1 MRSTVIVT
9 SDRIALVRE
18 ALATALRGQGSAV
31 AVVAPGTDTSWVPA
45 EVDDDIAVLIETS
58 GSSSAPKRLALSAAA
73 LMANARASLGRL
85 GGPGTWILAL
95 PVHFIGGL
103 QVLIRSLEADTEP
116 LVLTRESFNTAALI
130 DALAVRPEHERLYV
144 SVVPVQLSRI
154 VEHVEHDPA
163 ALAIVCR
170 LSAILVGGQRTSP
183 SLLERARALGLPV
196 VTTYGATETAG
207 GCVYDGL
214 PLNDV
219 RIHVRPD
226 GRIEVGGHILATEFI
241 GDPVLTE
248 QRFSEADGVRWYLTD
263 DIGEFREGTLTVQG
277 RSDRVLISGG
287 IKVNLELVEE
297 VTEHIRECAYAVA
310 VSIADEEWGER
321 VGLVVELDP
330 EETAA
335 DPRSLA
341 ELIKAIVRDE
351 LGAAAMPREVRL
363 VEQLP
368 RLSSG
373 KPDRLVC
380 AALFVG

>member
-1 MRSTVIVT
+1 MRKTVIVL

-18 ALATALRGQGSAV
+18 VLAAALRGQGPAV
-31 AVVAPGTDTSWVPA
+31 AVVAPGTDTSWVPT
-45 EVDDDIAVLIETS
+45 EVDDDTAVLIETS

-130 DALAVRPEHERLYV
+130 DSLAVRPADERLYM
-144 SVVPVQLSRI
+144 SVVPVQLGRI
-154 VEHVEHDPA
+154 VEHVQHDPA

-263 DIGEFREGTLTVQG
+263 DLGEFREGTLTVQG

-330 EETAA
+330 DETAA

-363 VEQLP
+363 VQQLP

>member
-1 MRSTVIVT
+1 MRSTVIVP
-9 SDRIALVRE
+9 SDRVPAVRD
-18 ALATALRGQGSAV
+18 ALAAALRGQGPAL
-31 AVVAPGTDTSWVPA
+31 AVVAPGTDTSWVPR
-45 EVDDDIAVLIETS
+45 EVDDDTAVLIETS
-58 GSSSAPKRLALSAAA
+58 GSGSAPKRVALSATA
-73 LMANARASLGRL
+73 LMANARAGLGRL
-85 GGPGTWILAL
+85 GGSGTWVLAL

-103 QVLIRSLEADTEP
+103 QVLVRSLDADTEP
-116 LVLTRESFNTAALI
+116 ILLSRESFNTAALI
-130 DALAVRPEHERLYV
+130 DALSVRPEHERLYM
-144 SVVPVQLSRI
+144 SVVPVQLGRI

-183 SLLERARALGLPV
+183 SLLTRARALGLPV

-219 RIHVRPD
+219 KIHARPD
-226 GRIEVGGHILATEFI
+226 GRIEIGGNILATEFI
-241 GDPVLTE
+241 GDSVMTA
-248 QRFSEADGVRWYLTD
+248 QRFSEADGVRWYLSD
-263 DIGEFREGTLTVQG
+263 DIGEFREGSLTVQG
-277 RSDRVLISGG
+277 RNDRVLISGG

-297 VTEHIRECAYAVA
+297 VTESIRECAYAVA
-310 VSIADEEWGER
+310 VSLADQEWGER

-330 EETAA
+330 EETTA

-351 LGAAAMPREVRL
+351 LGVAATPREVRL

-380 AALFVG
+380 AALFAG

>member
-1 MRSTVIVT
+1 MRSTVIVP
-9 SDRIALVRE
+9 SDRVPAVRD
-18 ALATALRGQGSAV
+18 ALAAALRGQGPAL
-31 AVVAPGTDTSWVPA
+31 AVVAPGTDTSWVPR
-45 EVDDDIAVLIETS
+45 EVDDDTAVLIETS
-58 GSSSAPKRLALSAAA
+58 GSGSAPKRVALSAVA
-73 LMANARASLGRL
+73 LMANARAGLGRL
-85 GGPGTWILAL
+85 GGAGTWVLAL

-103 QVLIRSLEADTEP
+103 QVLVRSLDSETEP
-116 LVLTRESFNTAALI
+116 ILLTRESFNTAALI
-130 DALAVRPEHERLYV
+130 DALSVRPEHERLYM
-144 SVVPVQLSRI
+144 SVVPVQLGRI

-183 SLLERARALGLPV
+183 SLLTRARALGLPV

-219 RIHVRPD
+219 KIHVRPD
-226 GRIEVGGHILATEFI
+226 GRIEVGGSILATEFI
-241 GDPVLTE
+241 GDSVMTA
-248 QRFSEADGVRWYLTD
+248 QRFSEADGVRWYLSD
-263 DIGEFREGTLTVQG
+263 DIGEFREGSLTVQG
-277 RSDRVLISGG
+277 RNDRVLISGG

-297 VTEHIRECAYAVA
+297 VTESIRECAYAVA
-310 VSIADEEWGER
+310 VSLADQEWGER

-330 EETAA
+330 EETSA

-351 LGAAAMPREVRL
+351 LGVAAAPREVRL

-380 AALFVG
+380 VALFAG

>member
-1 MRSTVIVT
+1 MRSTVIIP
-9 SDRIALVRE
+9 SDRVPAVRD
-18 ALATALRGQGSAV
+18 ALATALRGQGPAL
-31 AVVAPGTDTSWVPA
+31 AVVAPGTDTSWVPR
-45 EVDDDIAVLIETS
+45 EVDDDTAVLIETS
-58 GSSSAPKRLALSAAA
+58 GSGSAPKRVALSAVA
-73 LMANARASLGRL
+73 LMANARAGLGRL
-85 GGPGTWILAL
+85 GGAGTWVLAL

-103 QVLIRSLEADTEP
+103 QVLVRSLDSETEP
-116 LVLTRESFNTAALI
+116 ILLTRESFNTAALI
-130 DALAVRPEHERLYV
+130 DALSVRPEHERLYM
-144 SVVPVQLSRI
+144 SVVPVQLGRI

-183 SLLERARALGLPV
+183 SVLTRARALGLPV

-219 RIHVRPD
+219 KIHVRPD
-226 GRIEVGGHILATEFI
+226 GRIEIGGNILATEFI
-241 GDPVLTE
+241 GDTVMTA
-248 QRFSEADGVRWYLTD
+248 QRFSEADGVRWYLSD
-263 DIGEFREGTLTVQG
+263 DIGEFREGSLTVQG
-277 RSDRVLISGG
+277 RNDRVLISGG

-297 VTEHIRECAYAVA
+297 VTEGIRECAYAVA
-310 VSIADEEWGER
+310 VSLADQEWGER

-330 EETAA
+330 EETTA

-351 LGAAAMPREVRL
+351 LGVAATPREVRL

-380 AALFVG
+380 AALFAG

>member
-1 MRSTVIVT
+1 MRTTVIVT
-9 SDRIALVRE
+9 SDRITVVRE
-18 ALATALRGQGSAV
+18 ALAIALRGQGSAV

-45 EVDDDIAVLIETS
+45 DVDDDIAVLIETS

-130 DALAVRPEHERLYV
+130 DVLAVRPEHERLYM

-170 LSAILVGGQRTSP
+170 LAAILVGGQRTSP
-183 SLLERARALGLPV
+183 SLLQRARALGLPV
-196 VTTYGATETAG
+196 VTTYGATETSG

-214 PLNDV
+214 PLSDV

-226 GRIEVGGHILATEFI
+226 GRIEVGGHILATEFV
-241 GDPVLTE
+241 GDPALTE
-248 QRFSEADGVRWYLTD
+248 QRFSEADDVRWYLTD

-310 VSIADEEWGER
+310 VSISDEEWGER

>member
-1 MRSTVIVT
+1 MRSTVIIS
-9 SDRIALVRE
+9 SDRVPAVRD
-18 ALATALRGQGSAV
+18 ALASALRGQGPAL
-31 AVVAPGTDTSWVPA
+31 AVVAPGTDTSWVPR
-45 EVDDDIAVLIETS
+45 EVDDDTAVLIETS
-58 GSSSAPKRLALSAAA
+58 GSGSAPKRVALSAVA
-73 LMANARASLGRL
+73 LMANARAGLGRL
-85 GGPGTWILAL
+85 GGSGTWVLAL

-103 QVLIRSLEADTEP
+103 QVLVRSLDSDTEP
-116 LVLTRESFNTAALI
+116 ILLSRESFNTAALI
-130 DALAVRPEHERLYV
+130 DALSVRPEHERLYM
-144 SVVPVQLSRI
+144 SVVPVQLGRI
-154 VEHVEHDPA
+154 VDHVEHDPA

-170 LSAILVGGQRTSP
+170 LSALLVGGQRTSP
-183 SLLERARALGLPV
+183 SLLTRARALGLPV

-219 RIHVRPD
+219 KIHVRPD
-226 GRIEVGGHILATEFI
+226 GRIEVGGNILATEFI
-241 GDPVLTE
+241 GDSVMTE
-248 QRFSEADGVRWYLTD
+248 QRFSEADGVRWYLSD
-263 DIGEFREGTLTVQG
+263 DIGELREGSLTVQG
-277 RSDRVLISGG
+277 RNDRVLISGG

-297 VTEHIRECAYAVA
+297 VTESIRECAYSVA
-310 VSIADEEWGER
+310 VSLADEEWGER

-351 LGAAAMPREVRL
+351 LGVAATPREVRL

-380 AALFVG
+380 AALFAG

>member
-1 MRSTVIVT
+1 
-9 SDRIALVRE
+9 
-18 ALATALRGQGSAV
+18 
-31 AVVAPGTDTSWVPA
+31 
-45 EVDDDIAVLIETS
+45 
-58 GSSSAPKRLALSAAA
+58 
-73 LMANARASLGRL
+73 MANARAGLGRL
-85 GGPGTWILAL
+85 GGAGTWVLAL

-103 QVLIRSLEADTEP
+103 QVLVRSLDSETEP
-116 LVLTRESFNTAALI
+116 ILLTRESFNTAALI
-130 DALAVRPEHERLYV
+130 DALSVRPEHERLYM
-144 SVVPVQLSRI
+144 SVVPVQLGRI

-183 SLLERARALGLPV
+183 SLLTRARALGLPV

-214 PLNDV
+214 PLHDV
-219 RIHVRPD
+219 KIHVRPD
-226 GRIEVGGHILATEFI
+226 GRIEIGGNILATEFI
-241 GDPVLTE
+241 GDSVMTA
-248 QRFSEADGVRWYLTD
+248 QRFSEADGVRWYLSD
-263 DIGEFREGTLTVQG
+263 DIGEYREGSLTVQG
-277 RSDRVLISGG
+277 RNDRVLISGG

-297 VTEHIRECAYAVA
+297 VTESIRECAYAVA
-310 VSIADEEWGER
+310 VSLADQEWGER

-330 EETAA
+330 EETSA

-351 LGAAAMPREVRL
+351 LGVAATPREVRL

-380 AALFVG
+380 AALFAG

>member
-1 MRSTVIVT
+1 MRNTVVVT
-9 SDRIALVRE
+9 SDRVPLVRE
-18 ALATALRGQGSAV
+18 ALAAALRGQGPAV

-45 EVDDDIAVLIETS
+45 EVDDDTAVLIETS
-58 GSSSAPKRLALSAAA
+58 GSGSAPKRVALSAMA
-73 LMANARASLGRL
+73 LMANARASIGRL
-85 GGPGTWILAL
+85 GGAGTWVLAL

-103 QVLIRSLEADTEP
+103 QVLIRSLDSDTEP
-116 LVLTRESFNTAALI
+116 IVLTRESFNTAALI
-130 DALAVRPEHERLYV
+130 DALSVRPEDERLYM

-154 VEHVEHDPA
+154 IDHVEHDPA

-196 VTTYGATETAG
+196 VTTYGATETSG

-219 RIHVRPD
+219 KIHVRPD

-241 GDPVLTE
+241 GDPVMTS
-248 QRFSEADGVRWYLTD
+248 QRFTESDGVRWYLSD
-263 DIGEFREGTLTVQG
+263 DIGEFRDGALTVQG

-297 VTEHIRECAYAVA
+297 VAESIRECAYAIA
-310 VSIADEEWGER
+310 VPIADEEWGER
-321 VGLVVELDP
+321 VGLVVELDSA
-330 EETAA
+330 EKTA

-351 LGAAAMPREVRL
+351 LGVAATPREVRL

>member
-1 MRSTVIVT
+1 MRSTVIIP
-9 SDRIALVRE
+9 SDRVPAVRD
-18 ALATALRGQGSAV
+18 ALAAALRGQGPAL
-31 AVVAPGTDTSWVPA
+31 AVVAPGTDTSWVPR
-45 EVDDDIAVLIETS
+45 EVDDDTAVLIETS
-58 GSSSAPKRLALSAAA
+58 GSGSAPKRVALSAVA
-73 LMANARASLGRL
+73 LMANARAGLGRL
-85 GGPGTWILAL
+85 GGAGTWVLAL

-103 QVLIRSLEADTEP
+103 QVLVRSLDSDTEP
-116 LVLTRESFNTAALI
+116 ILLTRESFNTAALI
-130 DALAVRPEHERLYV
+130 DALSVRPEHERLYM

-183 SLLERARALGLPV
+183 SLLTRARALGLPV

-219 RIHVRPD
+219 KIHVRPD
-226 GRIEVGGHILATEFI
+226 GRIEVGGNILATEFI
-241 GDPVLTE
+241 GDSLMTA
-248 QRFSEADGVRWYLTD
+248 QRFSEADGVRWYLSD
-263 DIGEFREGTLTVQG
+263 DIGEFREGSLTVQG

-297 VTEHIRECAYAVA
+297 VTESIRECAYSVA
-310 VSIADEEWGER
+310 VSLADEEWGER

-351 LGAAAMPREVRL
+351 LGVAATPREVRL

-380 AALFVG
+380 AALFAG

>member
-1 MRSTVIVT
+1 MRNTVIVS

-18 ALATALRGQGSAV
+18 ALAAALRGQGPAV

-45 EVDDDIAVLIETS
+45 EVDDDTAVLIETS

-85 GGPGTWILAL
+85 GGSGTWILAL

-130 DALAVRPEHERLYV
+130 DVLSVRPEHERLYM
-144 SVVPVQLSRI
+144 SAVPVQLGRI

-163 ALAIVCR
+163 ALAIVCH

-214 PLNDV
+214 PLSDV

-226 GRIEVGGHILATEFI
+226 GRIEVGGHILATEFV
-241 GDPVLTE
+241 GDPALTE
-248 QRFSEADGVRWYLTD
+248 QRFTEADGVRWYLTD
-263 DIGEFREGTLTVQG
+263 DIGEFHEGTLTVQG
-277 RSDRVLISGG
+277 RSDRVIISGG

-310 VSIADEEWGER
+310 VPIADDEWGER

-351 LGAAAMPREVRL
+351 LGVAAMPREVRL

>member
-1 MRSTVIVT
+1 M
-9 SDRIALVRE
+9 
-18 ALATALRGQGSAV
+18 
-31 AVVAPGTDTSWVPA
+31 
-45 EVDDDIAVLIETS
+45 
-58 GSSSAPKRLALSAAA
+58 
-73 LMANARASLGRL
+73 
-85 GGPGTWILAL
+85 
-95 PVHFIGGL
+95 
-103 QVLIRSLEADTEP
+103 
-116 LVLTRESFNTAALI
+116 
-130 DALAVRPEHERLYV
+130 
-144 SVVPVQLSRI
+144 SVVPVQLGRI

-183 SLLERARALGLPV
+183 SVLTRARALGLPV

-219 RIHVRPD
+219 KIHVRPD
-226 GRIEVGGHILATEFI
+226 GRIEIGGNILATEFI
-241 GDPVLTE
+241 GDSLMTA
-248 QRFSEADGVRWYLTD
+248 QRFSEADGVRWYLSD
-263 DIGEFREGTLTVQG
+263 DIGEFREGSLTVQG

-297 VTEHIRECAYAVA
+297 VTESIRECAYAVA
-310 VSIADEEWGER
+310 VSLADQEWGER

-330 EETAA
+330 EETTA

-351 LGAAAMPREVRL
+351 LGVAATPREVRL

-380 AALFVG
+380 AALFAG

>member
-1 MRSTVIVT
+1 MRSTVIIS
-9 SDRIALVRE
+9 SDRVPAVRD
-18 ALATALRGQGSAV
+18 ALAAALRGQGPAL
-31 AVVAPGTDTSWVPA
+31 AVVAPGTDTSWVPR
-45 EVDDDIAVLIETS
+45 EVDDDTAVLIETS
-58 GSSSAPKRLALSAAA
+58 GSGSAPKRVALSAVA

-85 GGPGTWILAL
+85 GGSGTWVLAL

-103 QVLIRSLEADTEP
+103 QVLVRSLDSDTEP
-116 LVLTRESFNTAALI
+116 ILLTRESFNTAALI
-130 DALAVRPEHERLYV
+130 DALSVRPEHERLYM

-183 SLLERARALGLPV
+183 SLLTRARALGLPV

-219 RIHVRPD
+219 KIHVRPD
-226 GRIEVGGHILATEFI
+226 GRIEVGGNILATEFI
-241 GDPVLTE
+241 GDSLMTA
-248 QRFSEADGVRWYLTD
+248 QRFSEADGVRWYLSD
-263 DIGEFREGTLTVQG
+263 DIGEFREGSLTVQG

-297 VTEHIRECAYAVA
+297 VTESIRECAYSVA
-310 VSIADEEWGER
+310 VSLADEEWGER

-351 LGAAAMPREVRL
+351 LGVAATPREVRL

-380 AALFVG
+380 AALFAG

>member
-130 DALAVRPEHERLYV
+130 DALAVRPEHERLYM

>member
-1 MRSTVIVT
+1 MRNTVIVS

-18 ALATALRGQGSAV
+18 ALAAALRGQGPAV
-31 AVVAPGTDTSWVPA
+31 AVVAPGTDTSWVPT
-45 EVDDDIAVLIETS
+45 EVDDDTAVLIETS

-130 DALAVRPEHERLYV
+130 DSLAVRPADERLYM
-144 SVVPVQLSRI
+144 SVVPVQLGRI
-154 VEHVEHDPA
+154 VEHVQHDPA

-263 DIGEFREGTLTVQG
+263 DLGEFREGTLTVQG

-330 EETAA
+330 DETAA

-363 VEQLP
+363 VQQLP

>member
-1 MRSTVIVT
+1 MRSTVIIS
-9 SDRIALVRE
+9 SDRVPAVRD
-18 ALATALRGQGSAV
+18 ALASALRGQGPAL
-31 AVVAPGTDTSWVPA
+31 AVVAPGTDTSWVPR
-45 EVDDDIAVLIETS
+45 EVDDDTAVLIETS
-58 GSSSAPKRLALSAAA
+58 GSGSAPKRLALSAVA

-85 GGPGTWILAL
+85 GGSGTWVLAL

-103 QVLIRSLEADTEP
+103 QVLVRSLDSDTEP
-116 LVLTRESFNTAALI
+116 ILLTRESFNTAALI
-130 DALAVRPEHERLYV
+130 DALSVRPEHERLYM
-144 SVVPVQLSRI
+144 SVVPVQLGRI

-183 SLLERARALGLPV
+183 SVLTRARALGLPV

-219 RIHVRPD
+219 KIHVRPD
-226 GRIEVGGHILATEFI
+226 GRIEIGGNILATEFI
-241 GDPVLTE
+241 GDSLMTA
-248 QRFSEADGVRWYLTD
+248 QRFSEADGVRWYLSD
-263 DIGEFREGTLTVQG
+263 DIGEFREGSLTVQG

-297 VTEHIRECAYAVA
+297 VTESIRECAYAVA
-310 VSIADEEWGER
+310 VSLADQEWGER

-330 EETAA
+330 EETTA

-351 LGAAAMPREVRL
+351 LGVAATPREVRL

-380 AALFVG
+380 AALFAG

>member
-18 ALATALRGQGSAV
+18 VLATALRGQGPAV
-31 AVVAPGTDTSWVPA
+31 AVVAPGTDTSWVPT
-45 EVDDDIAVLIETS
+45 EVDDDTAVLIETS

-130 DALAVRPEHERLYV
+130 DSLAVRPADERLYM
-144 SVVPVQLSRI
+144 SVVPVQLGRI
-154 VEHVEHDPA
+154 VEHVQHDPA

-263 DIGEFREGTLTVQG
+263 DLGEFREGTLTVQG

-330 EETAA
+330 DETAA

-363 VEQLP
+363 VQQLP

>member
-1 MRSTVIVT
+1 MRSTVIVP
-9 SDRIALVRE
+9 SDRVPAVRD
-18 ALATALRGQGSAV
+18 ALAAALRGQGPAL
-31 AVVAPGTDTSWVPA
+31 AVVAPGTDTSWVPR
-45 EVDDDIAVLIETS
+45 EVDDDTAVLIETS
-58 GSSSAPKRLALSAAA
+58 GSGSAPKRVALSAVA
-73 LMANARASLGRL
+73 LMANARAGLGRL
-85 GGPGTWILAL
+85 GGAGTWVLAL

-103 QVLIRSLEADTEP
+103 QVLVRSLDSETEP
-116 LVLTRESFNTAALI
+116 ILLTRESFNTAALI
-130 DALAVRPEHERLYV
+130 DALSVRPEHERLYM
-144 SVVPVQLSRI
+144 SVVPVQLGRI

-183 SLLERARALGLPV
+183 SVLTRARALGLPV

-219 RIHVRPD
+219 KIHVRPD
-226 GRIEVGGHILATEFI
+226 GRIEVGGNILATEFI
-241 GDPVLTE
+241 GDSLMTA
-248 QRFSEADGVRWYLTD
+248 QRFSEADGVRWCLSD
-263 DIGEFREGTLTVQG
+263 DIGEFREGSLTVQG
-277 RSDRVLISGG
+277 RNDRVLISGG

-297 VTEHIRECAYAVA
+297 VTESIRECAYAVA
-310 VSIADEEWGER
+310 VSLVDQEWGER

-330 EETAA
+330 EETSA

-351 LGAAAMPREVRL
+351 LGVAATPREVRL

-380 AALFVG
+380 AALFAG

>member
-1 MRSTVIVT
+1 MRSTVIIS
-9 SDRIALVRE
+9 SDRVPAVRD
-18 ALATALRGQGSAV
+18 ALAAALRGQGPAL
-31 AVVAPGTDTSWVPA
+31 AVVAPDTDTSWVPR
-45 EVDDDIAVLIETS
+45 EVDDDTAVLIETS
-58 GSSSAPKRLALSAAA
+58 GSGSAPKRVALSAVA
-73 LMANARASLGRL
+73 LMANARAGLGRL
-85 GGPGTWILAL
+85 GGAGTWVLAL

-103 QVLIRSLEADTEP
+103 QVLVRSLDSETEP
-116 LVLTRESFNTAALI
+116 ILLTRESFNTAALI
-130 DALAVRPEHERLYV
+130 DALSVRPEHERLYM
-144 SVVPVQLSRI
+144 SVVPVQLGRI

-183 SLLERARALGLPV
+183 SLLTRARALGLPV

-219 RIHVRPD
+219 KIHIRPD
-226 GRIEVGGHILATEFI
+226 GRIEVGGSILATEFI
-241 GDPVLTE
+241 GDSVMTA
-248 QRFSEADGVRWYLTD
+248 QRFSEADGVRWYLSD
-263 DIGEFREGTLTVQG
+263 DIGEFREGSLTVQG
-277 RSDRVLISGG
+277 RNDRVLISGG

-297 VTEHIRECAYAVA
+297 VTESIRECAYAVA
-310 VSIADEEWGER
+310 VSLADQEWGER

-330 EETAA
+330 EETSA

-351 LGAAAMPREVRL
+351 LGVAATPREVRL

-380 AALFVG
+380 AALFAG